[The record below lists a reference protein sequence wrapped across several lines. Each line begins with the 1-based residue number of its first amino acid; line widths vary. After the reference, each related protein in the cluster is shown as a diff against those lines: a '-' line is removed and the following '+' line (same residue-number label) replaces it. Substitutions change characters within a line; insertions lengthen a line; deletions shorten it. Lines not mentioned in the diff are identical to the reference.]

1 VTGDGDRD
9 GPGDAAPEDERDD
22 RPELDVDAAF
32 AAIVAEFARPAA
44 TGVGPWPAAEDLDD
58 EADADDDADDDDATD
73 AAGGRAPGAGATP
86 ADLARFRASRRGPR
100 HRLPDGSDLPDDL
113 ADLADLDGLA
123 DGTGDARGDGHDR
136 DEDPHDRFVPPD
148 APPITSTDLVSRL
161 AWLGVL
167 GGPLLLLV
175 AALVSHTLPTLVV
188 LAALGGFIG
197 GFVTLVARL
206 PRDRH
211 DDGDDG
217 AIV

>member
-1 VTGDGDRD
+1 M
-9 GPGDAAPEDERDD
+9 
-22 RPELDVDAAF
+22 
-32 AAIVAEFARPAA
+32 ARY
-44 TGVGPWPAAEDLDD
+44 
-58 EADADDDADDDDATD
+58 
-73 AAGGRAPGAGATP
+73 
-86 ADLARFRASRRGPR
+86 RASRRGPR

-113 ADLADLDGLA
+113 ADLTDLTDLGDLDGTGV
-123 DGTGDARGDGHDR
+123 GTGDGHDR
-136 DEDPHDRFVPPD
+136 DDDRHDRFVPPD